1 MKQFL
6 GFTPDQ
12 ASKMLQ
18 QKGLRANSREGAEY
32 LAGMHKRAQDMLD
45 TKGGYQY
52 GGQVGGFDDKSRK
65 LFDAA
70 V

>member
-18 QKGLRANSREGAEY
+18 QKGLRANTREGAEY
-32 LAGMHKRAQDMLD
+32 LAGMHKRAQDMLEER
-45 TKGGYQY
+45 GVQY
-52 GGQVGGFDDKSRK
+52 GGQGGGF
-65 LFDAA
+65 
-70 V
+70 